1 MSFISNIFSPP
12 KPPAAPDYA
21 GAAQAQGAANVE
33 TARVEGRMN
42 RPDVF
47 SPYDQTLVTDLG
59 NDRFAQT
66 FSLAPEYEA
75 QRVKQVGIT
84 DKYLDT
90 AGNYLAGLPQE
101 TFSLSGLSAQPGL
114 IDRSGLTALPTM
126 EDINTY
132 AQRVESDYY
141 NRALSRIQP
150 QQQQEVIDLQ
160 TRLIN
165 AGIPEGTVAHDNALA
180 ELRMS
185 HQDTLRGLASES
197 IREGQALA
205 DAQLQRATGMR
216 SYQLG
221 EGQGLVGEQERIRD
235 RQLSDYLLSR
245 SQPLAEIATLAGQA
259 PPPPAVAT
267 TGLDVPATSIAP
279 PPLFAATQ
287 QQGLDAQRRYGAQM
301 QGYGTGLAA
310 LGSIGAGAAT
320 GAFGRGGIFGGTS
333 DKRLKKNIKY
343 KSKSKSGLNVY
354 EFEYNWSPQKYT
366 GVMAQE
372 VKKIKPSAVFENI
385 FGHMM
390 VDYSQLDVN
399 MERV

>member
-1 MSFISNIFSPP
+1 MAFVGNLFKSPSPP
-12 KPPAAPDYA
+12 PAPDYA
-21 GAAQAQGAANVE
+21 GAAEAQGAANVE

-47 SPYDQTLVTDLG
+47 SPYDQTLITDLG

-66 FSLAPEYEA
+66 YSLAPEYED
-75 QRVKQVGIT
+75 QRQKQVGIT

-90 AGNYLAGLPQE
+90 ASNYLSGLPQE

-126 EDINTY
+126 EDINSY
-132 AQRVESDYY
+132 ATRVEGDYY
-141 NRALSRIQP
+141 NRALERIQP
-150 QQQQEVIDLQ
+150 SQQQEVIDLQ

-165 AGIPEGTVAHDNALA
+165 AGIPEGSVAHNNALA

-245 SQPLAEIATLAGQA
+245 SQPLSEIATLSGQAA
-259 PPPPAVAT
+259 PPPSVAT
-267 TGLDVPATSIAP
+267 TGLNVPATSIAP
-279 PPLFAATQ
+279 PPIFAATQ
-287 QQGLDAQRRYGAQM
+287 QQGAYDTNIYGNQIAGYGAKM
-301 QGYGTGLAA
+301 KAVGDIAA
-310 LGSIGAGAAT
+310 AG
-320 GAFGRGGIFGGTS
+320 ISKS
-333 DKRLKKNIKY
+333 DRRLKKNIKY

-354 EFEYNWSPQKYT
+354 EFEYNWSPQKYI

-372 VKKIKPSAVFENI
+372 VKKVKPSAVSENI

-390 VDYSQLDVN
+390 VDYNQLDIN

>member
-1 MSFISNIFSPP
+1 MAFVGNLFKSPSPP
-12 KPPAAPDYA
+12 PAPDYA
-21 GAAQAQGAANVE
+21 GAAEAQGAANVE

-47 SPYDQTLVTDLG
+47 SPYDQTLITDLG

-66 FSLAPEYEA
+66 YSLAPEYED
-75 QRVKQVGIT
+75 QRQKQVGIT

-90 AGNYLAGLPQE
+90 ASNYLSGLPQE

-126 EDINTY
+126 EDINSY
-132 AQRVESDYY
+132 ATRVEGDYY
-141 NRALSRIQP
+141 NRALERIQP
-150 QQQQEVIDLQ
+150 SQQQEVIDLQ

-165 AGIPEGTVAHDNALA
+165 AGIPEGSVAHNNALA

-245 SQPLAEIATLAGQA
+245 SQPLSEIATLSGQAA
-259 PPPPAVAT
+259 PPPAIAT
-267 TGLDVPATSIAP
+267 TGLNVPAVSVAP
-279 PPLFAATQ
+279 PPIFGAAQ
-287 QQGLDAQRRYGAQM
+287 AEGLDINRRYSTATDAYGAQM
-301 QGYGTGLAA
+301 AA
-310 LGSIGAGAAT
+310 IGSVAASAAG
-320 GAFGRGGIFGGTS
+320 RPPTS
-333 DKRLKKNIKY
+333 DRRLKKNIKY

-354 EFEYNWSPQKYT
+354 EFEYNWSPQKYI

-372 VKKIKPSAVFENI
+372 VKKVKPSAVSENI

>member
-1 MSFISNIFSPP
+1 MAFVGNLFKSPSPP
-12 KPPAAPDYA
+12 PAPDYA
-21 GAAQAQGAANVE
+21 GAAEAQGAANVE

-47 SPYDQTLVTDLG
+47 SPYDQTLITDLG

-66 FSLAPEYEA
+66 YSLAPEYED
-75 QRVKQVGIT
+75 QRQKQVGIT

-90 AGNYLAGLPQE
+90 ASNYLSGLPQE

-126 EDINTY
+126 EDINSY
-132 AQRVESDYY
+132 ATRVEGDYY
-141 NRALSRIQP
+141 NRALERIQP
-150 QQQQEVIDLQ
+150 SQQQEVIDLQ

-165 AGIPEGTVAHDNALA
+165 AGIPEGSVAHNNALA

-245 SQPLAEIATLAGQA
+245 SQPLSEIATLSGQAA
-259 PPPPAVAT
+259 PPPSVAT
-267 TGLDVPATSIAP
+267 TGLNVPATSIAP
-279 PPLFAATQ
+279 PPIFAATQ
-287 QQGLDAQRRYGAQM
+287 QQGAYDTNIYGNQIAGYGAKM
-301 QGYGTGLAA
+301 KAIGDIAA
-310 LGSIGAGAAT
+310 AG
-320 GAFGRGGIFGGTS
+320 ISKS
-333 DKRLKKNIKY
+333 DRRLKKNIKY

-372 VKKIKPSAVFENI
+372 VKKVKPSAVSENI

-390 VDYSQLDVN
+390 VDYNQLDIN

>member
-1 MSFISNIFSPP
+1 MAFIENIFSPP
-12 KPPAAPDYA
+12 KPPASPDYA
-21 GAAQAQGAANVE
+21 GAATAQGAANVE

-47 SPYDQTLVTDLG
+47 SPYDQTLVQDLG
-59 NDRFAQT
+59 NDRFSQT

-75 QRVKQVGIT
+75 QRVTQVGIT

-90 AGNYLAGLPQE
+90 AGNYLSGLPQD

-126 EDINTY
+126 EDINSY
-132 AQRVESDYY
+132 ATRVEGDYY

-165 AGIPEGTVAHDNALA
+165 AGIPEGSVAHDNALA

-205 DAQLQRATGMR
+205 DAQLGRATGMR

-245 SQPLAEIATLAGQA
+245 SQPLSEIATLSGQAA
-259 PPPPAVAT
+259 PPPAIAT
-267 TGLDVPATSIAP
+267 TGLDVPAVSVAP
-279 PPLFAATQ
+279 PPIFGAAQ
-287 QQGLDAQRRYGAQM
+287 AQGLDANQRYNTATNAYGAQM
-301 QGYGTGLAA
+301 AA
-310 LGSIGAGAAT
+310 IGSVLGGAA
-320 GAFGRGGIFGGTS
+320 GNPKLS
-333 DKRLKKNIKY
+333 DKTLKKNIKY

-354 EFEYNWSPQKYT
+354 EFEYNWSPQKYI

-372 VKKIKPSAVFENI
+372 VKKVKPSAVSENI